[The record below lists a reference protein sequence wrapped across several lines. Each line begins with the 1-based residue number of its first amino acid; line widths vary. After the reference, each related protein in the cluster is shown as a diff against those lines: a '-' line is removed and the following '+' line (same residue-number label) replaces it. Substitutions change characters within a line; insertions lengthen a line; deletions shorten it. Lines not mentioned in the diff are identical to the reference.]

1 MEGRWAVTARPRL
14 TDWVRVSLDGQTTV
28 ETANVYG
35 SYSSCETN
43 KSILKENKRKK
54 KGKRQTL

>member
-1 MEGRWAVTARPRL
+1 MEGQLAVTAKPRL

-35 SYSSCETN
+35 SYSSFETN
-43 KSILKENKRKK
+43 SEKKFNKEKK
-54 KGKRQTL
+54 KIKL